1 MSEPGR
7 SPGERA
13 EPALLEVRGL
23 RVEYGRGR
31 RRTTAVDGV
40 DLDVGPGETLALVG
54 ESGSGKSTIGN
65 AVLGLV
71 PVAAGTVEFD
81 GEDIGRAPARRRR
94 ELTAEIQ
101 AVFQDPYGSLNSM
114 RTIRQTLVEPLIAHR
129 RTGRPTGGTTKK
141 PVEPGSARSQVEA
154 ALHSVGLDPDAADRY
169 PGEFSGGQR
178 QRIAVARAL
187 MLRPRLIVCDEPTSA
202 LDLSVQAQVL
212 NLLKRLQRDLGVSY
226 LFITH
231 DLAII
236 RHVASRVAVLHRGRV
251 VETGPVDQ
259 VCDHPSDPYTQELL
273 AAAPVP
279 DPVLQRGRREARA
292 ALAGQR

>member
-1 MSEPGR
+1 MTTP
-7 SPGERA
+7 P
-13 EPALLEVRGL
+13 LLEVRGL
-23 RVEYGRGR
+23 RVDYGRGR

-40 DLDVGPGETLALVG
+40 DLDIAAGETLALVG
-54 ESGSGKSTIGN
+54 ESGSGKTTVGN
-65 AVLGLV
+65 AVLGTV
-71 PVAAGTVEFD
+71 PVAAGTVRFD
-81 GEDIGRAPARRRR
+81 GEDIAHATPRRRR
-94 ELTAEIQ
+94 ELTSEIQ
-101 AVFQDPYGSLNSM
+101 VVFQDPYGSLNSM

-129 RTGRPTGGTTKK
+129 RAEAR
-141 PVEPGSARSQVEA
+141 SARTQVEA

-178 QRIAVARAL
+178 QRVAVARAL

-212 NLLKRLQRDLGVSY
+212 NLLRELQRELGIGY

-236 RHVASRVAVLHRGRV
+236 PHVAHRVVVLHRGRV
-251 VETGPVDQ
+251 VESGPVAR
-259 VCDHPSDPYTQELL
+259 VCEDPEHHYTRMLL

-279 DPVLQRGRREARA
+279 DPVAQRARREAYA
-292 ALAGQR
+292 GLAGLR

>member
-1 MSEPGR
+1 MTGTRP
-7 SPGERA
+7 
-13 EPALLEVRGL
+13 LLDVHGL
-23 RVEYGRGR
+23 RVDYGSGR

-40 DLDVGPGETLALVG
+40 DLDVGAGETLALVG

-71 PVAAGTVEFD
+71 SVTAGTVTFD
-81 GEDIGRAPARRRR
+81 GEDIGKATARRRR
-94 ELTAEIQ
+94 ALTQDIQ

-129 RTGRPTGGTTKK
+129 RADAT
-141 PVEPGSARSQVEA
+141 SARSQVEA
-154 ALHSVGLDPDAADRY
+154 ALDSVGLDPDVADRY
-169 PGEFSGGQR
+169 PAEFSGGQR

-212 NLLKRLQRDLGVSY
+212 NLLKGLQRDLGVSY

-236 RHVASRVAVLHRGRV
+236 RHVAQRVAVLHQGRV
-251 VETGPVDQ
+251 VETGPVER
-259 VCDHPSDPYTQELL
+259 VCDEPEHPYTRALL

-279 DPVLQRGRREARA
+279 DPEVQRGRREARA
-292 ALAGQR
+292 AALAGQR

>member
-1 MSEPGR
+1 MTP
-7 SPGERA
+7 
-13 EPALLEVRGL
+13 LLEVQGL
-23 RVEYGRGR
+23 RVDYGRGR

-40 DLDVGPGETLALVG
+40 DLDIAAGETLALVG
-54 ESGSGKSTIGN
+54 ESGSGKTTIGN
-65 AVLGLV
+65 AVLGVV
-71 PVAAGTVEFD
+71 PVAAGAIRFD
-81 GEDIGRAPARRRR
+81 GEDIAHATPRRRR
-94 ELTAEIQ
+94 ELTSEIQ
-101 AVFQDPYGSLNSM
+101 VVFQDPYGSLNSM

-129 RTGRPTGGTTKK
+129 RPGGA
-141 PVEPGSARSQVEA
+141 PARTQVEA

-212 NLLKRLQRDLGVSY
+212 NLLKGLQRDLGISY

-231 DLAII
+231 DLALI
-236 RHVASRVAVLHRGRV
+236 RHVAHRVAVLFRGRV
-251 VETGPVDQ
+251 METGPVDR
-259 VCDHPSDPYTQELL
+259 VSDAPEHPYTRSLL

-279 DPVLQRGRREARA
+279 DPVAQRDRREARA
-292 ALAGQR
+292 AALAEQK

>member
-1 MSEPGR
+1 MTAP
-7 SPGERA
+7 
-13 EPALLEVRGL
+13 LLDVQGL
-23 RVEYGRGR
+23 RVDYGRGR

-40 DLDVGPGETLALVG
+40 DLSVGPGETLALVG

-71 PVAAGTVEFD
+71 PVTGGTVTFD
-81 GEDIGRAPARRRR
+81 GEDVGRATARRRR
-94 ELTAEIQ
+94 ELTQEIQ

-129 RTGRPTGGTTKK
+129 RADAA
-141 PVEPGSARSQVEA
+141 SARSQVEA

-212 NLLKRLQRDLGVSY
+212 NLLTGLQRELGMSY

-236 RHVASRVAVLHRGRV
+236 RHVAQRVAVLHQGRV
-251 VETGPVDQ
+251 VETGPVRR
-259 VCDHPSDPYTQELL
+259 VCDEPEHPYTRALL

-279 DPVLQRGRREARA
+279 DPVVQRGRREARA
-292 ALAGQR
+292 AALAGQR

>member
-1 MSEPGR
+1 MTGTR
-7 SPGERA
+7 
-13 EPALLEVRGL
+13 ALLDVTGL
-23 RVEYGRGR
+23 RVDYGHGR
-31 RRTTAVDGV
+31 HRSTAVDGV
-40 DLDVGPGETLALVG
+40 DLSVGAGETLALVG

-71 PVAAGTVEFD
+71 PVAAGTVTFD
-81 GEDIGRAPARRRR
+81 GEDIGRASPRRRR
-94 ELTAEIQ
+94 ELTQDIQ

-129 RTGRPTGGTTKK
+129 RAGAAA
-141 PVEPGSARSQVEA
+141 ARSQVEE
-154 ALHSVGLDPDAADRY
+154 ALRGVGLDPDVADRY
-169 PGEFSGGQR
+169 PAEFSGGQR

-212 NLLKRLQRDLGVSY
+212 NLLKGLQRDLGVSY

-236 RHVASRVAVLHRGRV
+236 RHVAQRVAVLHRGRV
-251 VETGPVDQ
+251 VETGPVER
-259 VCDHPSDPYTQELL
+259 VCDEPEHPYTRALL

-279 DPVLQRGRREARA
+279 DPVVQRGRREARA
-292 ALAGQR
+292 AALAGQR

>member
-1 MSEPGR
+1 MTGP
-7 SPGERA
+7 
-13 EPALLEVRGL
+13 LLDVRGL
-23 RVEYGRGR
+23 RVDYGRGR
-31 RRTTAVDGV
+31 HRSTAVDGV
-40 DLDVGPGETLALVG
+40 ELSIGPGETLALVG

-71 PVAAGTVEFD
+71 PVTGGTVTFD
-81 GEDIGRAPARRRR
+81 GEDVGRATARRRR
-94 ELTAEIQ
+94 ELTQEIQ

-129 RTGRPTGGTTKK
+129 RADAA
-141 PVEPGSARSQVEA
+141 SARSQVEA
-154 ALHSVGLDPDAADRY
+154 ALHSVGLDPEVADRY

-178 QRIAVARAL
+178 QRISVARAL

-212 NLLKRLQRDLGVSY
+212 NLLTGLQRELGMSY

-236 RHVASRVAVLHRGRV
+236 RHVAQRVAVLHHGRV
-251 VETGPVDQ
+251 VETGPVQ
-259 VCDHPSDPYTQELL
+259 RVCDEPEHPYTRALL

-279 DPVLQRGRREARA
+279 DPVAQRGRREARA
-292 ALAGQR
+292 AALAGQR

>member
-1 MSEPGR
+1 MTP
-7 SPGERA
+7 
-13 EPALLEVRGL
+13 LLEVQGL
-23 RVEYGRGR
+23 RVDYGRGR

-40 DLDVGPGETLALVG
+40 DLDIAAGETLALVG
-54 ESGSGKSTIGN
+54 ESGSGKTTIGN
-65 AVLGLV
+65 AVLGVV
-71 PVAAGTVEFD
+71 PVAAGAIRFD
-81 GEDIGRAPARRRR
+81 GEDIAHATPRRRR
-94 ELTAEIQ
+94 ELTSEIQ
-101 AVFQDPYGSLNSM
+101 VVFQDPYGSLNSM

-129 RTGRPTGGTTKK
+129 RPGGA
-141 PVEPGSARSQVEA
+141 PARTQVEA

-212 NLLKRLQRDLGVSY
+212 NLLKGLQRDLGISY

-231 DLAII
+231 DLALI
-236 RHVASRVAVLHRGRV
+236 RHVAHRVAVLFRGRV
-251 VETGPVDQ
+251 METGPVDR
-259 VCDHPSDPYTQELL
+259 VSDAPEHPYTRSLL

-279 DPVLQRGRREARA
+279 DPGAQRDRREARA
-292 ALAGQR
+292 AALAEQK

>member
-1 MSEPGR
+1 MTP
-7 SPGERA
+7 
-13 EPALLEVRGL
+13 LLEVQGL
-23 RVEYGRGR
+23 RVDYGRGR

-40 DLDVGPGETLALVG
+40 DLDIASGETLALVG
-54 ESGSGKSTIGN
+54 ESGSGKTTIGN
-65 AVLGLV
+65 TVLGVV
-71 PVAAGTVEFD
+71 PVTAGAIRFD
-81 GEDIGRAPARRRR
+81 GEDIAHATPRRRR
-94 ELTAEIQ
+94 ELTSEIQ
-101 AVFQDPYGSLNSM
+101 VVFQDPYGSLNSM

-129 RTGRPTGGTTKK
+129 RPGGA
-141 PVEPGSARSQVEA
+141 PARTQVEA

-212 NLLKRLQRDLGVSY
+212 NLLKGLQRDLGIGY

-231 DLAII
+231 DLALI
-236 RHVASRVAVLHRGRV
+236 RHVAHRVAVLFRGRV
-251 VETGPVDQ
+251 VETGPVDR
-259 VCDHPSDPYTQELL
+259 VSDAPEHPYTRSLL

-279 DPVLQRGRREARA
+279 DPVAQRDRREARA
-292 ALAGQR
+292 AALAEQK

>member
-1 MSEPGR
+1 MTP
-7 SPGERA
+7 
-13 EPALLEVRGL
+13 LLEVRGL
-23 RVEYGRGR
+23 RVDYGRGR

-40 DLDVGPGETLALVG
+40 DLDIAAGETLALVG
-54 ESGSGKSTIGN
+54 ESGSGKTTVGN
-65 AVLGLV
+65 AVLGVV
-71 PVAAGTVEFD
+71 PVAAGTVRFD
-81 GEDIGRAPARRRR
+81 GEDITHATPRRRR
-94 ELTAEIQ
+94 ELTGEIQ
-101 AVFQDPYGSLNSM
+101 VVFQDPYGSLNSM

-129 RTGRPTGGTTKK
+129 RRDPA
-141 PVEPGSARSQVEA
+141 SARTQVEA
-154 ALHSVGLDPDAADRY
+154 ALRSVGLD

-178 QRIAVARAL
+178 QRVAVARAL

-212 NLLKRLQRDLGVSY
+212 NLLKGLQRDLGMGY

-236 RHVASRVAVLHRGRV
+236 RHVAHRVAVLLRGKV
-251 VETGPVDQ
+251 VESGPVDR
-259 VCDHPSDPYTQELL
+259 VCEAPEHPYTRSLL

-279 DPVLQRGRREARA
+279 DPVAQRQRRAARA

>member
-1 MSEPGR
+1 VTAP
-7 SPGERA
+7 
-13 EPALLEVRGL
+13 LLDVRGL
-23 RVEYGRGR
+23 RVDYGRGR

-40 DLDVGPGETLALVG
+40 DLDIAAGETLALVG
-54 ESGSGKSTIGN
+54 ESGSGKTTVGN

-71 PVAAGTVEFD
+71 PVAAGTIAFD
-81 GEDIGRAPARRRR
+81 GEDIAHADARRRR
-94 ELTAEIQ
+94 ELTREIQ
-101 AVFQDPYGSLNSM
+101 VVFQDPYGSLNSM

-129 RTGRPTGGTTKK
+129 RA
-141 PVEPGSARSQVEA
+141 EAGSARTQVEA

-169 PGEFSGGQR
+169 PAEFSGGQR

-212 NLLKRLQRDLGVSY
+212 NLLTGLQRDLGVSY

-236 RHVASRVAVLHRGRV
+236 RHVAHRVAVLFRGTV
-251 VETGPVDQ
+251 VESGPVGK
-259 VCDHPSDPYTQELL
+259 VCDDPEHPYTRALL

-279 DPVLQRGRREARA
+279 DPVVQRERREARA
-292 ALAGQR
+292 ALAEQR

>member
-1 MSEPGR
+1 MTP
-7 SPGERA
+7 
-13 EPALLEVRGL
+13 LLEVQGL
-23 RVEYGRGR
+23 RVDYGRGR

-40 DLDVGPGETLALVG
+40 DLDIASGETLALVG
-54 ESGSGKSTIGN
+54 ESGSGKTTIGN
-65 AVLGLV
+65 TVLGVV
-71 PVAAGTVEFD
+71 PVTAGAIRFD
-81 GEDIGRAPARRRR
+81 GEDIAHATPRRRR
-94 ELTAEIQ
+94 ELTSEIQ
-101 AVFQDPYGSLNSM
+101 VVFQDPYGSLNSM

-129 RTGRPTGGTTKK
+129 RPGGA
-141 PVEPGSARSQVEA
+141 PARTQVEA

-212 NLLKRLQRDLGVSY
+212 NLLKGLQRDLGLGY

-231 DLAII
+231 DLALI
-236 RHVASRVAVLHRGRV
+236 RHVAHRVAVLFRGRV
-251 VETGPVDQ
+251 VETGPVDR
-259 VCDHPSDPYTQELL
+259 VSDAPEHPYTRSLL

-279 DPVLQRGRREARA
+279 DPVAQRDRREARA
-292 ALAGQR
+292 AALAEQK

>member
-1 MSEPGR
+1 MTEP
-7 SPGERA
+7 ER
-13 EPALLEVRGL
+13 ALLEVRGL
-23 RVEYGRGR
+23 RVDYGRGR
-31 RRTTAVDGV
+31 RRSTAVDAV

-71 PVAAGTVEFD
+71 PIAAGTVTFQ
-81 GEDIGRAPARRRR
+81 GEDVGRAPARRRR
-94 ELTAEIQ
+94 ELTAQLQ

-129 RTGRPTGGTTKK
+129 RAVPSTGGTSR
-141 PVEPGSARSQVEA
+141 PADPASARSQVEA

-212 NLLKRLQRDLGVSY
+212 NLLTTLQRDLGLSY

-236 RHVASRVAVLHRGRV
+236 RHVAHRVAVLHRGRV
-251 VETGPVDQ
+251 VETGPVRK
-259 VCDHPSDPYTQELL
+259 VCDEPEDPYTQALL

-279 DPVLQRGRREARA
+279 DPVAQRERREARA
-292 ALAGQR
+292 AALAGQR

>member
-1 MSEPGR
+1 MTTP
-7 SPGERA
+7 P
-13 EPALLEVRGL
+13 LLEVRGL
-23 RVEYGRGR
+23 RVDYGRGR

-40 DLDVGPGETLALVG
+40 DLDIAAGETLALVG
-54 ESGSGKSTIGN
+54 ESGSGKTTVGN
-65 AVLGLV
+65 AVLGVV
-71 PVAAGTVEFD
+71 PVAAGTVRFD
-81 GEDIGRAPARRRR
+81 GEDIAHATPRRRR
-94 ELTAEIQ
+94 ELTSEIQ
-101 AVFQDPYGSLNSM
+101 VVFQDPYGSLNSM

-129 RTGRPTGGTTKK
+129 RADA
-141 PVEPGSARSQVEA
+141 GSARTQVEA

-212 NLLKRLQRDLGVSY
+212 NLLKGLQRDLGIGY

-236 RHVASRVAVLHRGRV
+236 RHVAHRVAVLFRGKV
-251 VETGPVDQ
+251 VESGPVDR
-259 VCDHPSDPYTQELL
+259 VCDAPEHPYTRSLL

-279 DPVLQRGRREARA
+279 DPVAQRERRVARA
-292 ALAGQR
+292 LAAQR

>member
-1 MSEPGR
+1 MTP
-7 SPGERA
+7 
-13 EPALLEVRGL
+13 LLEVQGL
-23 RVEYGRGR
+23 RVDYGRGR

-40 DLDVGPGETLALVG
+40 DLDIASGETLALVG
-54 ESGSGKSTIGN
+54 ESGSGKTTIGN
-65 AVLGLV
+65 AVLGVV
-71 PVAAGTVEFD
+71 PVAAGAIRFD
-81 GEDIGRAPARRRR
+81 GEDIAHATPRRRR
-94 ELTAEIQ
+94 ELTSEIQ
-101 AVFQDPYGSLNSM
+101 VVFQDPYGSLNSM

-129 RTGRPTGGTTKK
+129 RPGGA
-141 PVEPGSARSQVEA
+141 PARTQVEA

-212 NLLKRLQRDLGVSY
+212 NLLKGLQRDLGISY

-231 DLAII
+231 DLALI
-236 RHVASRVAVLHRGRV
+236 RHVAHRVAVLFRGRV
-251 VETGPVDQ
+251 METGPVDR
-259 VCDHPSDPYTQELL
+259 VSDAPEHPYTRSLL

-279 DPVLQRGRREARA
+279 DPGAQRDRREARA
-292 ALAGQR
+292 AALPEQK